1 MIGLSGIR
9 FDAQGD
15 FSNTLK
21 FLKKATSNNVNRV
34 LSAGGPQ
41 GVSALRA
48 ATPVRTGKTAA
59 AWNYRMS
66 SSGSGIEILWYNSNQ
81 NRGFDVAKELQYGHG
96 TGTGG
101 YVPGRDYIN
110 PAMKLV
116 FNSIDNQIERW
127 LNS

>member
-9 FDAQGD
+9 FDTQGN

-21 FLKKATSNNVNRV
+21 FLKKATSNDVNRA

-59 AWNYRMS
+59 ES
-66 SSGSGIEILWYNSNQ
+66 DL
-81 NRGFDVAKELQYGHG
+81 
-96 TGTGG
+96 
-101 YVPGRDYIN
+101 
-110 PAMKLV
+110 
-116 FNSIDNQIERW
+116 
-127 LNS
+127 